1 MSATSPRQGAELRP
15 SLHPQYNALNPNGYT
30 IKPNIY
36 TDTRHAHLL
45 GEEYTLRRRGKL
57 QMIRAPHKFI
67 ELYKKNEQHRQNLLQ
82 TGDPSDGKT
91 NGDRLTLDERWPNH

>member
-67 ELYKKNEQHRQNLLQ
+67 ELYKKTNNTDKTYSKRVTLPMEKQ
-82 TGDPSDGKT
+82 TATD
-91 NGDRLTLDERWPNH
+91 